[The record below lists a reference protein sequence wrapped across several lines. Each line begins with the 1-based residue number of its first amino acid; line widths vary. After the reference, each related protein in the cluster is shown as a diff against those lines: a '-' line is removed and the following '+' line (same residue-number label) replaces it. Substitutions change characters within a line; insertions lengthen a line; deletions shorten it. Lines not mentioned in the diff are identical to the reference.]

1 MQSLRETSDIM
12 NGIYNDRQVASDRQ
26 QRERIEAIRGVETY
40 NDPVAGRPVQLDSTY
55 QHAWR
60 VNNRDDTY
68 ILTNDVNFNPGAYD
82 IDAQPLK
89 PLP

>member
-1 MQSLRETSDIM
+1 MQTLRETNDIM
-12 NGIYNDRQVASDRQ
+12 NGIYDNRQVASDRQ

-40 NDPVAGRPVQLDSTY
+40 NDPVAGTPVQLDNSY

-60 VNNRDDTY
+60 VNNRDNTY
-68 ILTNDVNFNPGAYD
+68 ILTNDANFNPGAYD
-82 IDAQPLK
+82 IDAQQLK